1 MDSTQEMTEYE
12 AVKQSLL
19 AEASP
24 VELQAYQRGRDAAL
38 VRTNIA
44 EMIYV
49 LRQRAGLS
57 QAQLAQRVGTSQ
69 TVISSL
75 ESGSRMPQLTTLKKI
90 AEALGTS
97 FEICLGGDSYSST
110 TMAS

>member
-12 AVKQSLL
+12 AVKESLL

-24 VELQAYQRGRDAAL
+24 VELQAYQRARDAAL

-75 ESGSRMPQLTTLKKI
+75 ESGSRMPQLTTLMKI

-97 FEICLGGDSYSST
+97 FEICLGDDSYSST
-110 TMAS
+110 PMAS

>member
-12 AVKQSLL
+12 AVKESLL

-24 VELQAYQRGRDAAL
+24 VELQAYQRARDAAL

-75 ESGSRMPQLTTLKKI
+75 ESGSRMPQLTTLMKI

-97 FEICLGGDSYSST
+97 FEIRLGDDSYSPT
-110 TMAS
+110 AMAS